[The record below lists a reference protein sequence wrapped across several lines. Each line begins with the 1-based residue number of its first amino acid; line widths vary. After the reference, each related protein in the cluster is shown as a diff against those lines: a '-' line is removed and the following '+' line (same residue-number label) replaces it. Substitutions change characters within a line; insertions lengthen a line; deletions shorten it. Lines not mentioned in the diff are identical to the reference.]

1 MLRARWIEHTLR
13 PRFELG
19 TSKGPITARTVWY
32 LMAWHRDR
40 PEVQGFGEAA
50 LFPGHSK
57 EFPADVRTKLLE
69 LCADTST
76 GNNACARTW
85 STCRACASP

>member
-69 LCADTST
+69 LCADTS
-76 GNNACARTW
+76 NWEQRLRTD
-85 STCRACASP
+85 